1 MVNKVEAEITALQ
14 ADFAHTVAW
23 LRGDYLPSPLPKVV
37 EDRLAS
43 LSARFDGLRD
53 MVEEREA
60 GAAFAA
66 TRDQESVPDA
76 IVGRLIDGENPIRVW
91 REHRGLSLRTVAA
104 QVGTSPSVLSDM
116 ETGKSE
122 GRPAILRR
130 IAGILKVSLDELV
143 PSAEREAVDAG

>member
-43 LSARFDGLRD
+43 LATRFDGLRD

-60 GAAFAA
+60 TAAFAA

-91 REHRGLSLRTVAA
+91 REHRGLSLRALAA
-104 QVGTSPSVLSDM
+104 QAGTSPSVLSDM

-130 IAGILKVSLDELV
+130 IAGILKVSLDELI